1 MQRYLLFDADCSSC
15 RTLAQGIAREGQGW
29 LEIRS
34 LRELEI
40 QALLTQTHSAWKWE
54 PTFLE
59 VDSSDVRIYTGPMLR
74 LKLLVGLGPRRAWR
88 IAQLAY
94 QSSTLSEPLRTSRR
108 GLFKQTGLAIGGLSV
123 VLGIGRL
130 TPQVYAHDNTRCLPP
145 EIVAETPNHQVIEQL
160 QASPPAQVA
169 KRHFG
174 NLDWNTTLRVFNKEC
189 QTTVFLVPF
198 EPAAD
203 DLTSFT
209 VLAMDETLQVH
220 RSFIARIPPSD
231 PETDT
236 LEFQW
241 FTPEGTLFGV
251 TRDDQGEVTSELIGN
266 GDEGDFPVRGLIERV
281 ETILIREAGPR
292 DEWCRKMCSLC
303 TERQCGDCA
312 PCKECY
318 SDYCQKRARA
328 GLIFLVLGSALSP
341 SLFPD

>member
-15 RTLAQGIAREGQGW
+15 STLAQGIAREGQGW

-59 VDSSDVRIYTGPMLR
+59 VDSSDVRVYTGHMLR

-88 IAQLAY
+88 IAELAY
-94 QSSTLSEPLRTSRR
+94 QSFTLSEPLRTSRR
-108 GLFKQTGLAIGGLSV
+108 GLFKQTGLVIGGLSV

-130 TPQVYAHDNTRCLPP
+130 TPQVYAQDNTRCLASVIP
-145 EIVAETPNHQVIEQL
+145 EIATETPNHKVIEQL
-160 QASPPAQVA
+160 QASPPVQVA

-174 NLDWNTTLRVFNKEC
+174 KLDLNTTLQVFNKEC

-203 DLTSFT
+203 DLTSFK

-220 RSFIARIPPSD
+220 RSFVAEIPPSD
-231 PETDT
+231 PDT
-236 LEFQW
+236 LEFRW
-241 FTPEGTLFGV
+241 FTPGGTLFGV
-251 TRDDQGEVTSELIGN
+251 TRDDHGEVTSELIGN
-266 GDEGDFPVRGLIERV
+266 GDEGDFPVTGLIERV
-281 ETILIREAGPR
+281 ETILRREAGPK
-292 DEWCRKMCSLC
+292 DGWCERMCAIC
-303 TERQCGDCA
+303 REFNCGNCS
-312 PCKECY
+312 PCRECFG
-318 SDYCQKRARA
+318 YCQEGLRL
-328 GLIFLVLGSALSP
+328 GLIFPVLSSALSFE
-341 SLFPD
+341 L